1 MRRPMRFLS
10 CFFIFLSAAVGM
22 ATLAGVLLSLDRLPY
37 LLRIPAE
44 AESCTKT
51 LLNSICTGDYETA
64 SEQLVGTPDFGLDSL
79 EDNAKLL
86 WDAYRGS
93 CSYELSGTPY
103 AAEDGL
109 AQDVLFRTMDLEAVL
124 ADAKELY
131 APLLSAEAEASE
143 SAYGEDGNIRDELI
157 QSALQKALQQA
168 LEQEDSE
175 KQTSLTLQL
184 VYSEGHWKVKP
195 TDDLLSVI
203 CGGVIA

>member
-1 MRRPMRFLS
+1 MG
-10 CFFIFLSAAVGM
+10 C
-22 ATLAGVLLSLDRLPY
+22 
-37 LLRIPAE
+37 
-44 AESCTKT
+44 
-51 LLNSICTGDYETA
+51 
-64 SEQLVGTPDFGLDSL
+64 
-79 EDNAKLL
+79 
-86 WDAYRGS
+86 GS

-168 LEQEDSE
+168 LEQENGE
-175 KQTSLTLQL
+175 KRTSLTLQL